1 MKIRNLK
8 LWRGIEIMFLLF
20 IKLKALS
27 ILMYNCADI
36 KGGELGNVASIP
48 NLFEAEALLPW

>member
-1 MKIRNLK
+1 
-8 LWRGIEIMFLLF
+8 MFLLF